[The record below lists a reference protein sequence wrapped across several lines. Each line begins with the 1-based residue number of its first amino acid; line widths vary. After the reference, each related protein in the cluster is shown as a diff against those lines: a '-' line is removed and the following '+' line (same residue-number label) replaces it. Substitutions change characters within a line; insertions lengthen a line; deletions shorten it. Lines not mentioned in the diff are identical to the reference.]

1 MKKTVSLIMMFVI
14 ALTAFTGCQK
24 SQGGNGDGRQKFS
37 QMIIGQED
45 LFSTV
50 ISVTAYRDSQDEFD
64 GMIDLITKK
73 YTYLNDL
80 YDIYNDYEGVN
91 NIKTIND
98 NAGVAP
104 VKVSK
109 EIIDLLK
116 FSKEWYEK
124 SGGKLNVAMGS
135 VLKVWHDF
143 REAYR
148 DDPTT
153 PLPDIDV
160 LKEKAEHTDIDAI
173 VIDEENS
180 TVYITDP
187 EVRIDVGAV
196 AKGYAT
202 EIVCDALN
210 EKYDNYS
217 LSAGGNV
224 KCHGKPDG
232 MERWAIGIQ
241 NPYTDENF
249 KKQEGQIDVAYFNRD
264 MSLVCS
270 GGYERYVVVNGKR
283 YHHIIDPVT
292 LYPEEIYRGVTIF
305 CEDSGEADALS
316 TAVFLSQPEDALQLV
331 ESLDGV
337 ECILYTMDDQQYM
350 TDGAKQ
356 YLASRGVDVNTQ

>member
-91 NIKTIND
+91 IKTIND

-124 SGGKLNVAMGS
+124 SSGKLNVAMGS

-160 LKEKAEHTDIDAI
+160 LKEKAEHTDIDTI

-187 EVRIDVGAV
+187 E
-196 AKGYAT
+196 
-202 EIVCDALN
+202 
-210 EKYDNYS
+210 DNYS

-232 MERWAIGIQ
+232 RERWAIGIQ

-249 KKQEGQIDVAYFNRD
+249 KKQEGQIDVAYFNWD

-270 GGYERYVVVNGKR
+270 GGYERYVVVDGKR

-337 ECILYTMDDQQYM
+337 ECILYTMDGQQYM

>member
-1 MKKTVSLIMMFVI
+1 MNKVRKTFRTIIVSMLIITLI
-14 ALTAFTGCQK
+14 ASGSITADAASYSG
-24 SQGGNGDGRQKFS
+24 
-37 QMIIGQED
+37 
-45 LFSTV
+45 
-50 ISVTAYRDSQDEFD
+50 
-64 GMIDLITKK
+64 K
-73 YTYLNDL
+73 YW
-80 YDIYNDYEGVN
+80 
-91 NIKTIND
+91 
-98 NAGVAP
+98 
-104 VKVSK
+104 VKVN
-109 EIIDLLK
+109 EQCNVVTV
-116 FSKEWYEK
+116 YEK

-202 EIVCDALN
+202 EIVCDTLN
-210 EKYDNYS
+210 EKYD
-217 LSAGGNV
+217 
-224 KCHGKPDG
+224 
-232 MERWAIGIQ
+232 
-241 NPYTDENF
+241 NF
-249 KKQEGQIDVAYFNRD
+249 KKQEGQIDVAYFNTD

-270 GGYERYVVVNGKR
+270 GGYERYVVVDGKR

-316 TAVFLSQPEDALQLV
+316 TAVFLSQPEEALQLV

-337 ECILYTMDDQQYM
+337 ECILYTMDGRQYM

-356 YLASRGVDVNTQ
+356 YLASQGVDVNTP